1 MFIKNYYKNMPLTK
15 LIYQAQKNDYK
26 ALKEIIQREENKI
39 HLTFYYLC
47 PDCDNLSDLTQEALF
62 RMCRGLKNLKHPET
76 FRGWLNKI
84 ISNIFYDNLRKK
96 SRCINC
102 VSTDEEKENSAACEI
117 CDPCPCPDE
126 TAVSHEVS
134 EIIREMII
142 KLPDSFRLVTV
153 LREIGGMSYEEISKF
168 TGTELGTVKSRIS
181 RARAKLRECLK
192 PYIYNNN

>member
-1 MFIKNYYKNMPLTK
+1 MFTKYNYKNTPLTK
-15 LIYQAQKNDYK
+15 LINLAKENDYK

-47 PDCDNLSDLTQEALF
+47 PDCDNISDLTQEALL
-62 RMCRGLKNLKHPET
+62 RMSRGLKDLKNPNT

-102 VSTDEEKENSAACEI
+102 LSTDDEKENKAACEI

-126 TAVSHEVS
+126 TAINHEVS

-168 TGTELGTVKSRIS
+168 TNTEIGTVKSRIS

-192 PYIYNNN
+192 PYLYNN

>member
-1 MFIKNYYKNMPLTK
+1 MSLKK
-15 LIYQAQKNDYK
+15 LIILAQGNDYK

-47 PDCDNLSDLTQEALF
+47 PDCDNLSDLTQEALLK
-62 RMCRGLKNLKHPET
+62 MSRGLKNLKNPDT

-84 ISNIFYDNLRKK
+84 ISNLFYDYLRKK
-96 SRCINC
+96 SKCLNCIPA
-102 VSTDEEKENSAACEI
+102 DENTTCEI

-126 TAVSHEVS
+126 TAVNHEVS

-153 LREIGGMSYEEISKF
+153 LRELGGMSYEEISKF
-168 TGTELGTVKSRIS
+168 TGAEIGTVKSRIS

-192 PYIYNNN
+192 PYLYNNEEIKWKN